1 MASREQDKSPDK
13 AIDGLLRRSLARTAP
28 SQDCP
33 GPDILAAYYDRS
45 LDSRKIAHY
54 ELHFSTCAHCRAQ
67 LAAMVRAG
75 EPEAAKKEAG
85 GWGWLTH
92 RWWFVPALA
101 TAALALVVS
110 VPLMRRIYQPVPTQV
125 AMNAPARAAAPAS
138 DSERD
143 EATSADTQL
152 LDRASGKTAPH
163 AAPTGTPEKKKDLR
177 LAAPP
182 QGESDAKSASPH
194 PLSKTQDAGRTPA
207 VADSPTVQSEPAP
220 SAPASS
226 VAARRAAPA
235 QSTARSSGARSS
247 GTGSSGAGAAGGF
260 TAQNQVRQQNQRQN
274 QQSNQPQNQQQNES
288 TAQVQS
294 QTVQVEAQ
302 AREEHKERQAGSAS
316 SGAIGG
322 AAAPAPR
329 RRPRTA
335 AGESPAAGSARR
347 TRRPAS
353 GARRRCRASPNPR
366 RRACG
371 GCRTKPASRPS
382 PAGARDRSRPPTPP
396 GPTRRTQRLPTRR
409 VRKRYPT
416 RLCGMT
422 AVPRRTRPGRGSSRR

>member
-75 EPEAAKKEAG
+75 APEAAKKAAG
-85 GWGWLTH
+85 GGGWLTH
-92 RWWFVPALA
+92 RWWCVPALA

-177 LAAPP
+177 LAATP

-194 PLSKTQDAGRTPA
+194 PPPQPKAGGGGPPPA
-207 VADSPTVQSEPAP
+207 VADSLTVQPEPAP

-247 GTGSSGAGAAGGF
+247 GTGSSGAGGAGG
-260 TAQNQVRQQNQRQN
+260 
-274 QQSNQPQNQQQNES
+274 
-288 TAQVQS
+288 
-294 QTVQVEAQ
+294 
-302 AREEHKERQAGSAS
+302 
-316 SGAIGG
+316 
-322 AAAPAPR
+322 
-329 RRPRTA
+329 
-335 AGESPAAGSARR
+335 
-347 TRRPAS
+347 
-353 GARRRCRASPNPR
+353 
-366 RRACG
+366 
-371 GCRTKPASRPS
+371 
-382 PAGARDRSRPPTPP
+382 
-396 GPTRRTQRLPTRR
+396 
-409 VRKRYPT
+409 
-416 RLCGMT
+416 
-422 AVPRRTRPGRGSSRR
+422 VP